1 MDKTALMQHLK
12 KVDFL
17 KDLPGLEGLAKNC
30 HVADLSPND
39 FLFKEG
45 ETAKSMFIISEG
57 CLEVIK
63 ENRTIALRTEGEY
76 IGEMALLGNQT
87 RSASIKAS
95 SNVKAIEIKEN
106 VFKNFLSS
114 NPEALLPL
122 VKTLALRSKEEL
134 EILASD
140 NRELETQKKINKR
153 FNRILD
159 DTINEIY
166 ILDPSTYKIL
176 RANLKASTNLGYPLN
191 EFSAF
196 FFNSLFSNFSWD
208 DLNQHIQ
215 TLLKNEQAQAS
226 FTNQLKRKDGST
238 YPVEVRIQYL
248 DTEEPAQ
255 LFAIVEDIT
264 AQKAMEE
271 HIKQLAFYDTLTEL
285 PNRNL
290 LKDRMKLMLAHADRR
305 NKKFAVIYMDMD
317 NFKAVNDNLGHDA
330 GDQFLKSVTKR
341 LTECLRKD
349 DTLGRLS
356 GDEFIILLP
365 ALKDEKEATQLAQKI
380 NDVMDPP
387 FLISNKE
394 IFSNF
399 SIGISYYPD
408 DGKDIATL
416 LKNADIAMYR
426 AKEMGGHTY
435 QLFTASM
442 NDKIN
447 QRMTM
452 EQNLRKA
459 LENDE
464 LKLYYQPKVNEEGT
478 LLSLEALI
486 RWPQPDGKMISPGVF
501 IPIAEESRIIGLL
514 GKWVIIEACKKIKE
528 WKTKFGQSIKIA
540 VNVSGKQFEQTNLVN
555 DIKEILATTKIDPL
569 LLEIEVTETAVM
581 RDIDAVIKILEEL
594 KELGVQ
600 SSIDDFG
607 SGYTSLGYLK
617 KFPVHS
623 LKIDQSFIR
632 GFKDKSN
639 QAIIEGIITICKVMG
654 LEVVAEGVETKEQLE
669 YLKALKCDIYQGYF
683 FYKPLPADEVAKQ
696 FFSELIEIN

>member
-1 MDKTALMQHLK
+1 MDKNTLMQHLK

-17 KDLPGLEGLAKNC
+17 KDLPGLESLAEKC
-30 HVADLSPND
+30 RVANLSPND

-45 ETAKSMFIISEG
+45 ETGESMFVITEG

-63 ENRTIALRTEGEY
+63 ENRTIALRSEGEY

-95 SNVKAIEIKEN
+95 SNVKAIEIKKN
-106 VFKNFLSS
+106 IFKNFLTS

-159 DTINEIY
+159 DTVNEIY
-166 ILDPSTYKIL
+166 ILDPNTYKIS
-176 RANLKASTNLGYPLN
+176 RANLKASTNLGYSLDEFLN
-191 EFSAF
+191 F
-196 FFNSLFSNFSWD
+196 FFNKLFADFSWD
-208 DLNQHIQ
+208 DLNKHIQ

-226 FTNQLKRKDGST
+226 FTGRLQRKDGTT
-238 YPVEVRIQYL
+238 YPVAVRIQYL

-290 LKDRMKLMLAHADRR
+290 LKDRMQLMLDHANRR
-305 NKKFAVIYMDMD
+305 NKKFAVLFMDMD
-317 NFKAVNDNLGHDA
+317 NFKAVNDNLGHEA

-341 LTECLRKD
+341 LKECLRKD

-365 ALKDEKEATQLAQKI
+365 ALKDVKEAPQLAQKI
-380 NDVMDPP
+380 NEIMGPP
-387 FLISNKE
+387 FLVSNKE

-408 DGKDIATL
+408 DGKDITAL

-435 QLFTASM
+435 RMFTESM
-442 NDKIN
+442 NEKIN

-459 LENDE
+459 LDKDE
-464 LKLYYQPKVNEEGT
+464 LKLYYQPKVNKEGEIS
-478 LLSLEALI
+478 SLEALI

-501 IPIAEESRIIGLL
+501 IPIAEESRIIGHL
-514 GKWVIIEACKKIKE
+514 GKWVIIEACKQIQE
-528 WKTKFGQSIKIA
+528 WNIKFGKSIKVA
-540 VNVSGKQFEQTNLVN
+540 VNVSGKQFEQTDLVK
-555 DIKEILATTKIDPL
+555 DIKEILDATKIDPS

-581 RDIDAVIKILEEL
+581 KDIDAVIKILNEL
-594 KELGVQ
+594 KEFGIH
-600 SSIDDFG
+600 SHIDDFG
-607 SGYTSLGYLK
+607 SGYTSLSYLK
-617 KFPVHS
+617 KFPVRS
-623 LKIDQSFIR
+623 LKIDQSFIH
-632 GFKDKSN
+632 GYKDKSN
-639 QAIIEGIITICKVMG
+639 KAIIEGIITICKVIG
-654 LEVVAEGVETKEQLE
+654 FEVIAEGVETKEQFQ
-669 YLKALKCDIYQGYF
+669 YLKTLNCDIYQGYL
-683 FYKPLPADEVAKQ
+683 FYKPLPADAVAKQ
-696 FFSELIEIN
+696 VFGHIAEVK

>member
-1 MDKTALMQHLK
+1 MQHLK

-17 KDLPGLEGLAKNC
+17 KDLPGLESLAENC
-30 HVADLSPND
+30 QATNLFPND

-45 ETAKSMFIISEG
+45 ETGESMFIITEG

-63 ENRTIALRTEGEY
+63 ENRTIALRAEGEY

-87 RSASIKAS
+87 RSASIKAT

-106 VFKNFLSS
+106 VFKSFLIS

-122 VKTLALRSKEEL
+122 VKTLALRSKQEL

-159 DTINEIY
+159 DTVNEIY
-166 ILDPSTYKIL
+166 ILDPDTYKVI

-191 EFSAF
+191 KFGNF
-196 FFNSLFSNFSWD
+196 FFNGLFSDFTWD
-208 DLNQHIQ
+208 ELNAHIQ
-215 TLLKNEQAQAS
+215 TLLNNEQAQAS
-226 FTNQLKRKDGST
+226 FAGQLKRKDGST

-255 LFAIVEDIT
+255 FFAIVEDIT
-264 AQKAMEE
+264 ERKTMED
-271 HIKQLAFYDTLTEL
+271 HIKQLAFYDTLTDL

-290 LKDRMKLMLAHADRR
+290 LKDRMQVMLEHAKRYD
-305 NKKFAVIYMDMD
+305 KKFAALYMDMD
-317 NFKAVNDNLGHDA
+317 NFKAVNDALGHDA

-341 LTECLRKD
+341 LKECLRKE
-349 DTLGRLS
+349 DTLGRMS

-365 ALKDEKEATQLAQKI
+365 NLNDEKDASNLAQKI
-380 NDVMDPP
+380 NSIMESP
-387 FLISNKE
+387 FLIANKE

-399 SIGISYYPD
+399 SIGVSYYPD
-408 DGKDIATL
+408 DGNDIATL

-426 AKEMGGHTY
+426 AKEVGGHTY
-435 QLFTASM
+435 QLFTESM
-442 NDKIN
+442 NEKIN
-447 QRMTM
+447 KRMTM
-452 EQNLRKA
+452 EQNLRQA
-459 LENDE
+459 LDNDE
-464 LKLYYQPKVNEEGT
+464 LKLYYQPKVDEKGT
-478 LLSLEALI
+478 LSSLEALI
-486 RWPQPDGKMISPGVF
+486 RWPQPEGKMISPGVF
-501 IPIAEESRIIGLL
+501 IPIAEESRIIGLI
-514 GKWVIIEACKKIKE
+514 GKWVIIEACKQIQE
-528 WKTKFGQSIKIA
+528 WKTKFGRSIKVA
-540 VNVSGKQFEQTNLVN
+540 VNVSGKQFEQTDLVK
-555 DIKEILATTKIDPL
+555 DIKEVLETAKIDPS
-569 LLEIEVTETAVM
+569 LLEVEVTETAMM
-581 RDIDAVIKILEEL
+581 RDIDSVISVLDKL
-594 KELGVQ
+594 KEFGVQ

-623 LKIDQSFIR
+623 LKIDQSFIH

-654 LEVVAEGVETKEQLE
+654 LEVVAEGVETEEQLE
-669 YLKALKCDIYQGYF
+669 YLKTLKCDIYQGYL

-696 FFSELIEIN
+696 FFQN

>member
-1 MDKTALMQHLK
+1 MDKQAIMQYLK
-12 KVDFL
+12 KIDFL
-17 KDLPGLEGLAKNC
+17 KDLPGIESLAKKCDLSN
-30 HVADLSPND
+30 LSPND

-45 ETAKSMFIISEG
+45 ETGESMFVITEG

-63 ENRTIALRTEGEY
+63 ENRTIALRSKGEY

-87 RSASIKAS
+87 RSASIKATS
-95 SNVKAIEIKEN
+95 AVKAIEIK
-106 VFKNFLSS
+106 KNIFIDFLTT

-122 VKTLALRSKEEL
+122 IKTLALRSKEEL
-134 EILASD
+134 EILASEH
-140 NRELETQKKINKR
+140 RELETQKKINKR

-159 DTINEIY
+159 DTVNEIY
-166 ILDPSTYKIL
+166 ILDPNTYKIS
-176 RANLKASTNLGYPLN
+176 RANLKASTNLGYSSE
-191 EFSAF
+191 EFVNF
-196 FFNSLFSNFSWD
+196 FFNKLFTDFSWD
-208 DLNQHIQ
+208 DLNKHIE
-215 TLLKNEQAQAS
+215 TLLNNEQAQAS
-226 FTNQLKRKDGST
+226 FTGELKRKDNTT

-264 AQKAMEE
+264 AKKAMEN

-290 LKDRMKLMLAHADRR
+290 LKDRMQLMLAHADRR
-305 NKKFAVIYMDMD
+305 NKKFAVLFMDMD

-341 LTECLRKD
+341 LKECLRKD

-380 NDVMDPP
+380 NNVMDPP

-435 QLFTASM
+435 QLFTQSM
-442 NDKIN
+442 NEKIN

-459 LENDE
+459 LDNDE
-464 LKLYYQPKVNEEGT
+464 LKFHYQPKVDEKGT

-501 IPIAEESRIIGLL
+501 IPIAEESRVITLL
-514 GKWVIIEACKKIKE
+514 GKWVMIEACKQIQE
-528 WKTKFGQSIKIA
+528 WGGKFGHFIKVA
-540 VNVSGKQFEQTNLVN
+540 VNVSGKQFEQTDLVK
-555 DIKEILATTKIDPL
+555 DIKEILDTTKIDPAF
-569 LLEIEVTETAVM
+569 LEIEVTETAVM
-581 RDIDAVIKILEEL
+581 KDIDAVIKILGQI
-594 KELGVQ
+594 KELGVH

-607 SGYTSLGYLK
+607 SGYTSLGFLK
-617 KFPVHS
+617 KFPVKS

-632 GFKDKSN
+632 GYKDKSN

-669 YLKALKCDIYQGYF
+669 YLKSVKCDIYQGYF
-683 FYKPLPADEVAKQ
+683 FYKPLPAEKVTKQ
-696 FFSELIEIN
+696 FFKS